1 MQGIQADSHTGTKEA
16 AVSFLLAG
24 LLVSILQRN
33 KTSTQLCRALSQ
45 GVRSDHV
52 TVEAAEQ
59 MSTRWRSRKA
69 SNTASVQA

>member
-33 KTSTQLCRALSQ
+33 KTSTQLCRDLLR

-59 MSTRWRSRKA
+59 MSTRWRSRKVRD
-69 SNTASVQA
+69 TASVQA